1 MARELKDGLNYIWI
15 AKRRELEELNGDLL
29 LMGLNN
35 MVWFY
40 RCPWYRSAPVEVV
53 WN

>member
-1 MARELKDGLNYIWI
+1 MAQELKDGLNYIWVE
-15 AKRRELEELNGDLL
+15 KRRELEELNRDLL

-35 MVWFY
+35 MVWLY
-40 RCPWYRSAPVEVV
+40 RCFWYRSEPVGLV